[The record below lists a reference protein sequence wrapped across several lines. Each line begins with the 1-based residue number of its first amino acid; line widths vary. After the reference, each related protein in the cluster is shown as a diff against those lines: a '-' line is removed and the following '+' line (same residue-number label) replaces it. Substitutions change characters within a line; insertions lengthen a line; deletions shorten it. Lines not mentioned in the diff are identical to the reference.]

1 MFLKKICHPVI
12 DIIHRKG
19 QEITASIRKASLGIL
34 IYTFITNMHKI
45 WWKFIQR
52 VRNTSIYTQPYQ
64 HMKQGLNSLRSSF
77 LSWSALLSAYLLYF
91 SLVILQ
97 PFLCFHYLWVWVTS
111 WQQTN
116 VLELQVFLTQHE
128 WRNPNVGE
136 KQTRRVKRYWVFN
149 LRQTSVNTHIHTYG

>member
-1 MFLKKICHPVI
+1 MFLKKYVTLLLTSSTEKVRKSPPASEKPVWVY
-12 DIIHRKG
+12 
-19 QEITASIRKASLGIL
+19 S
-34 IYTFITNMHKI
+34 YTHSSQTCT
-45 WWKFIQR
+45 KFDGNSSR

-97 PFLCFHYLWVWVTS
+97 PFLCFHYLWVWVAS

>member
-1 MFLKKICHPVI
+1 MFLKKKCHPVI

-34 IYTFITNMHKI
+34 IFTFITNMHKI

-77 LSWSALLSAYLLYF
+77 LSAYLLYL

-128 WRNPNVGE
+128 WRDSNVGE
-136 KQTRRVKRYWVFN
+136 KQTGRVKYWVFN
-149 LRQTSVNTHIHTYG
+149 LRQTPVNTHIHTYG